1 MKRMLT
7 GVIVFLL
14 LACQPKTQK
23 KDLISWLPQESAVV
37 VQSHNLKSLSE
48 NISSIDFV
56 SYNEFKL
63 KKEVQEN
70 FGFLKYVDS
79 LGNSLISFSD
89 LAEEN
94 YSFTLISENQPQ
106 LKLDSV
112 KNKSVER
119 LKFDDFEID
128 KVNLEE
134 NIFFTSTTGGVFLA
148 GNSLEKL
155 KTLLEGESFL
165 SDTEFQKAFKATDPK
180 ETSIFIRHDRI
191 GGKFK
196 EWFPATDSTLA
207 DFASWSA
214 VDLSHKN
221 GSLNFNGLSLWS
233 EKPGLQHIFKNVGST
248 PNEIARI
255 VPEKAPGYSSFGYKD
270 FDQFQQ
276 NLNTYFQTEFSEVE
290 QEILKNVS
298 EIGLINYP
306 SGKLLVLNNIDVI
319 LGEQNLARFSDES
332 KEFRGAQ
339 IYQFNNPDLFA
350 EHLKPLLNPVDLNF
364 YTILENFVIFSKT
377 EEQLQN
383 VISAFVNKNTL
394 AQQEHFQAA
403 FEHLAEASNI
413 LLVTN
418 NEEFKELI
426 KEMSAEEFGNEFSKL
441 NFDNNKLSA
450 LQIVADRNFSHIHG
464 IFHKTEVKLATRNTE
479 QLLSVKLDEEILGTP
494 VFFSNHNNNQKD
506 IAVQDINNVLYLI
519 SNKGDIYW
527 KKQLDGPILG
537 EIKEVDI
544 LKNGKFQLAFAT
556 PNRLEVIARN
566 GNAVK
571 PFPLKFKDEITQPL
585 ALFDYDNKRNYR
597 FLITQGKE
605 LFMYDSKGRSVKGF
619 GFTGTDSE
627 VLFPPRHIRMGNKDY
642 IVIAEE
648 SGKLN
653 ILSRQGRH
661 RVKVNEKFD
670 FSDNDWFQHEGNFL
684 SSNNLGELILVD
696 EKGKVSSQNLNLS
709 QNHKIDATSN
719 LLVSFSENI
728 LRIRDKEVTLDFG
741 LYTGPQI
748 FLENN
753 KYYISISDLQT
764 QKVYVFD
771 SNAELLPG
779 FPVYGTSTIDLGNL
793 DNDNAPEFVVKGD
806 KGEILIYR
814 F

>member
-1 MKRMLT
+1 M
-7 GVIVFLL
+7 
-14 LACQPKTQK
+14 
-23 KDLISWLPQESAVV
+23 
-37 VQSHNLKSLSE
+37 
-48 NISSIDFV
+48 FV
-56 SYNEFKL
+56 
-63 KKEVQEN
+63 
-70 FGFLKYVDS
+70 FLKYMDS
-79 LGNSLISFSD
+79 LGSSLIFFSD

-94 YSFTLISENQPQ
+94 HTFTLISENQPQ

-134 NIFFTSTTGGVFLA
+134 NIFFTSRTGGIFLA

-155 KTLLEGESFL
+155 KALLEGDRFL
-165 SDTEFQKAFKATDPK
+165 NDAEFQKAFKATDPK
-180 ETSIFIRHDRI
+180 ETSIFIRHEQI
-191 GGKFK
+191 GEKFK
-196 EWFPATDSTLA
+196 QWFPATDSTLTN
-207 DFASWSA
+207 FASWSA
-214 VDLSHKN
+214 VDLNYKN
-221 GSLNFNGLSLWS
+221 GSLNFNGLSLWT
-233 EKPGLQHIFKNVGST
+233 EKPSLQHIFKDVGSS
-248 PNEIARI
+248 PNEVARI
-255 VPEKAPGYSSFGYKD
+255 VPATAPGFSSFGYKN

-276 NLNTYFQTEFSEVE
+276 NFNTYFQKEFSEVE
-290 QEILKNVS
+290 KEILKNVS
-298 EIGLINYP
+298 EIGLINYA
-306 SGKLLVLNNIDVI
+306 SEKLLVLNNIDVI
-319 LGEQNLARFSDES
+319 LAEQSLARFSGES
-332 KEFRGAQ
+332 KEFRGAK
-339 IYQFNNPDLFA
+339 IYQFDNPDVFA
-350 EHLKPLLNPVDLNF
+350 EHLKPLISPVDLNF
-364 YTILENFVIFSKT
+364 YTILENFVIFSNS
-377 EEQLQN
+377 EEKLQT

-413 LLVTN
+413 LLVAN
-418 NEEFKELI
+418 NQEFKELL
-426 KEMSAEEFGNEFSKL
+426 KEASSEEFGNELSSL
-441 NFDNNKLSA
+441 NFDRNKLSA

-464 IFHKTEVKLATRNTE
+464 IFHKSEGNLATRNTE
-479 QLLSVKLDEEILGTP
+479 QLLSVKLDEEILGNP

-506 IAVQDINNVLYLI
+506 IAVQDINNMLYLI

-585 ALFDYDNKRNYR
+585 ALFDYDNNRNYR
-597 FLITQGKE
+597 FLIVQNKE
-605 LFMYDSKGRSVKGF
+605 LFMYDSKGRNVRGF
-619 GFTGTDSE
+619 DFNRTGSK
-627 VLFPPRHIRMGNKDY
+627 VLFPPKHIRMGNKDY

-661 RVKVNEKFD
+661 RVKVKENFN
-670 FSDNDWFQHEGNFL
+670 FSDNDWFQYERNFI

-696 EKGKVSSQNLNLS
+696 EKGKVSNQNLNLA

-719 LLVSFSENI
+719 LVVSFSENI
-728 LRIRDKEVTLDFG
+728 LKIREKELSLDFG
-741 LYTGPQI
+741 LYTEPKI

-753 KYYISISDLQT
+753 KYYISITDLQT
-764 QKVYVFD
+764 QKVYVFYRK
-771 SNAELLPG
+771 AELLPG
-779 FPVYGTSTIDLGNL
+779 FPVYGALTIHIANIDI
-793 DNDNAPEFVVKGD
+793 DNSPAFVVKGD
-806 KGEILIYR
+806 TGEVLIHL

>member
-23 KDLISWLPQESAVV
+23 KELISWLPQESAIV
-37 VQSHNLKSLSE
+37 VQSHDLTSLSRYL
-48 NISSIDFV
+48 SSLEFL
-56 SYNEFKL
+56 SNNEFKL
-63 KKEVQEN
+63 KKDLQEN

-89 LAEEN
+89 LTEEN
-94 YSFTLISENQPQ
+94 YSFILINENQPQ

-119 LKFDDFEID
+119 LKFDNFEID
-128 KVNLEE
+128 KVNLGE
-134 NIFFTSTTGGVFLA
+134 NTFFTSRTGGIFLA

-180 ETSIFIRHDRI
+180 EPSIFIHHDRI

-221 GSLNFNGLSLWS
+221 GSLNFNGLSLWP
-233 EKPGLQHIFKNVGST
+233 EKPGIQNLFKNVGSSA
-248 PNEIARI
+248 NQVARI
-255 VPEKAPGYSSFGYKD
+255 VPATAPGFSSFGYKD

-276 NLNTYFQTEFSEVE
+276 NFNTYFQTEFSEVE
-290 QEILKNVS
+290 KEILKNVS

-306 SGKLLVLNNIDVI
+306 SGKLLVFNNIDVI
-319 LGEQNLARFSDES
+319 LAEQNLARFSGES
-332 KEFRGAQ
+332 KEFRSAK
-339 IYQFNNPDLFA
+339 IHQFDNPELFA
-350 EHLKPLLNPVDLNF
+350 EHLEPLISPVDLNF

-394 AQQEHFQAA
+394 AQQEHFQGA

-418 NEEFKELI
+418 NEKFKELI
-426 KEMSAEEFGNEFSKL
+426 KEMSSEEFGNELSNL
-441 NFDNNKLSA
+441 SFDSNKLSA
-450 LQIVADRNFSHIHG
+450 IQIVADRNFSHIHG
-464 IFHKTEVKLATRNTE
+464 IFHKSEGSLATRNTE
-479 QLLSVKLDEEILGTP
+479 QLLSVKLDEEILGKP
-494 VFFSNHNNNQKD
+494 VFFSNHNNNQED

-537 EIKEVDI
+537 EIKQVDI
-544 LKNGKFQLAFAT
+544 LKNGKFQLTFAT

-585 ALFDYDNKRNYR
+585 ALFDYDNNRNYR
-597 FLITQGKE
+597 FLITQNKE
-605 LFMYDSKGRSVKGF
+605 LFMYNSKGRSVKGF
-619 GFTGTDSE
+619 DFNRAGSK
-627 VLFPPRHIRMGNKDY
+627 VLFPPKHIRMGNKDY
-642 IVIAEE
+642 ILVAEE
-648 SGKLN
+648 SGRLN

-661 RVKVNEKFD
+661 RVRVNENFN
-670 FSDNDWFQHEGNFL
+670 FSDNDWFQYNGHFI

-696 EKGKVSSQNLNLS
+696 ENGNVSNQNLNLT

-728 LRIRDKEVTLDFG
+728 LKIRDKKLNLDFG
-741 LYTGPQI
+741 LYTEPQI

-753 KYYISISDLQT
+753 KYYISITDLQT
-764 QKVYVFD
+764 QKVYIFD

-779 FPVYGTSTIDLGNL
+779 FPVYGTSGIDIANIDI
-793 DNDNAPEFVVKGD
+793 DNSPEFVVKGD